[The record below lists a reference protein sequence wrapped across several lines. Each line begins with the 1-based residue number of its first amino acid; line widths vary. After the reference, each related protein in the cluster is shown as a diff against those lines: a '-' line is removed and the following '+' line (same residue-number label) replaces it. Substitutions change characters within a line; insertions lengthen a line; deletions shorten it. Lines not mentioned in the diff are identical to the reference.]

1 LRLEGLEQKI
11 IPIIKGYI
19 KEVYTVLQDKPH
31 PVILCYD
38 DHQFKTT
45 LNVRDSKKSSI
56 KSAYTVLINTLYF
69 RNKPAEFAIAHE
81 LEHWAQAQRVG
92 PDVYLEQLQSERTF
106 REYEKSADD
115 VSLTN
120 AYKLTGKY

>member
-1 LRLEGLEQKI
+1 MRLEGLEQKI

-38 DHQFKTT
+38 DHQFKKT

-56 KSAYTVLINTLYF
+56 KSAYTIPINTLYF

>member
-1 LRLEGLEQKI
+1 MRLEGLEQKL
-11 IPIIKGYI
+11 IPVIEGYI

-45 LNVRDSKKSSI
+45 LSVRDSRKSSV
-56 KSAYTVLINTLYF
+56 KSASTILINTLYF
-69 RNKPAEFAIAHE
+69 RNKPTELAIAHE

-92 PDVYLEQLQSERTF
+92 PDVYMEQLQSERTF
-106 REYEKSADD
+106 LEYEKSADD
-115 VSLTN
+115 VALTN
-120 AYKLTGKY
+120 AHKLTGKY